1 MKYYTIVFPGEFG
14 QHVQETWSEEQILR
28 SYYSY
33 WVGKMIENVPNPDL
47 NTELCL
53 DDWKTVHWATETDQ
67 WGNKL

>member
-14 QHVQETWSEEQILR
+14 QHVQETWNEEQILR

-33 WVGKMIENVPNPDL
+33 WVGKMIENVSNPDL
-47 NTELCL
+47 STELCL
-53 DDWKTVHWATETDQ
+53 DDWKVVHWAVETDQ